1 MKRFLFSTILA
12 GGVAVSGAAF
22 AQFGS
27 SSGSFGNYGA
37 SSYGGRSGGGQTYVP
52 NATGGYEIFN
62 GNSGNP
68 SGSIV
73 RTPLGGYEVYH
84 YGPQG
89 QVYGPGMN

>member
-1 MKRFLFSTILA
+1 MTRFLFMTALV
-12 GGVAVSGAAF
+12 GGIAVSGAAF

-27 SSGSFGNYGA
+27 SSGSFGNYAG
-37 SSYGGRSGGGQTYVP
+37 SSYGGHYGGGQSYIP

-62 GNSGNP
+62 GTGGNA

-89 QVYGPGMN
+89 QVYGPGIN